1 MTTTASVLPAL
12 AVFIPG
18 LGAFL
23 ALLAP
28 ENSLRRITI
37 YSGLVTLAGFIA
49 VVLMIPQATGGLIP
63 ESKLLSLLPGF
74 ELNLRADLPALYFS
88 LMSSA
93 LWVFAIVYTHGY
105 MHGHGA
111 RLKRFY
117 FYYIISMSATM
128 GVAFAGNLFTLYFFF
143 EMLTLATYPLVIHSG
158 TKDAHR
164 SGTRYIIYCLS
175 GGALIVFAWL
185 IIQAYLPGEFFRP
198 GGYIGSFPEQS
209 HTLLTILLI
218 ILVAG
223 FGTKAA
229 IMPLHAWLPGA
240 MVAPTPVSAL
250 LHAVAVVKSG
260 VFGIIRVLYFVY
272 NPDII
277 RDLAVEHYLLVLV
290 SVTIITGSILALRQ
304 DVLKLRL
311 AYSTIGQLGYITLGA
326 LLFYP
331 LGLTGG
337 LLHLVNHA
345 LLKITLF
352 FCAGAMINET
362 GVTNIGELKGVGR
375 RMPLTMLCFAVG
387 GLGLIGILPIN
398 GYISKLYLLQGSMES
413 GNPLF
418 AFVILISS
426 LLNALYYLPII
437 VNAFFKEGT
446 FDRPVGNESHPAM
459 LIPTIILAA
468 LCLVLGL
475 FGNMTSIPA
484 AEYIAAYILNY

>member
-1 MTTTASVLPAL
+1 MTTVSVLPAL
-12 AVFIPG
+12 AVLVPG

-28 ENSLRRITI
+28 ESSLKRITF
-37 YSGLVTLAGFIA
+37 YSLLVTLTGFGSVA
-49 VVLMIPQATGGLIP
+49 LMVPLVMEGLIP
-63 ESKLLSLLPGF
+63 ESKLLALLPGF
-74 ELNLRADLPALYFS
+74 ELTLRVDLPGLYFG
-88 LMSSA
+88 LMSSS
-93 LWVFAIVYTHGY
+93 LWLFAVIYSHGY
-105 MHGHGA
+105 MAGHGS

-158 TKDAHR
+158 TGEAHR
-164 SGTRYIIYCLS
+164 SGTRYLIYCLS
-175 GGALIVFAWL
+175 GGALIVLAWL
-185 IIQAYLPGEFFRP
+185 ILQTYLPGVFFQP
-198 GGYIGSFPEQS
+198 GGYTAPLFEENQL
-209 HTLLTILLI
+209 LLTVLLI
-218 ILVAG
+218 VLVGG

-277 RDLAVEHYLLVLV
+277 RELNLEYYLLVLV
-290 SVTIITGSILALRQ
+290 SITIILASILALRQ
-304 DVLKLRL
+304 NMLKLRL

-326 LLFYP
+326 LLFSS

-337 LLHLVNHA
+337 LLHLLNHA

-352 FCAGAMINET
+352 FCAGAVINET
-362 GVTNIGELKGVGR
+362 GITSINELKGVGR
-375 RMPLTMLCFAVG
+375 RMPLTMFCFTIG

-398 GYISKLYLLQGSMES
+398 GYISKLYLLQGAMES
-413 GNPLF
+413 GKPLF
-418 AFVILISS
+418 AFVILASS

-437 VNAFFKEGT
+437 INAFFREGD
-446 FDRPVGNESHPAM
+446 FKRPDGRESPPAM
-459 LIPTIILAA
+459 LVPTVILAV
-468 LCLVLGL
+468 LCLALGL
-475 FGNMTSIPA
+475 FANMTSIPA
-484 AEYIAAYILNY
+484 AERVAAYILNF

>member
-1 MTTTASVLPAL
+1 MTTASIFPAL
-12 AVFIPG
+12 AVLVPG

-28 ENSLRRITI
+28 ESSLKRITF
-37 YSGLVTLAGFIA
+37 YSLLVTLAGFA
-49 VVLMIPQATGGLIP
+49 SVAFMVPVVMEGLIP
-63 ESKLLSLLPGF
+63 ESKLLALLPGF
-74 ELNLRADLPALYFS
+74 ELTLRVDLPGLYFG
-88 LMSSA
+88 LMSSS
-93 LWVFAIVYTHGY
+93 LWLFAIVYCHGY
-105 MHGHGA
+105 MEGHGS
-111 RLKRFY
+111 RLNRFY

-158 TKDAHR
+158 TREAHR

-175 GGALIVFAWL
+175 GGALVVFAWL
-185 IIQAYLPGEFFRP
+185 ISQAYLPGAFFQP
-198 GGYIGSFPEQS
+198 GGYIGPLLGDNK
-209 HTLLTILLI
+209 TLLTVLLVA
-218 ILVAG
+218 LVAG

-272 NPDII
+272 NPEII
-277 RDLAVEHYLLVLV
+277 RELAVENYLLVLV
-290 SVTIITGSILALRQ
+290 STTIILASILALRQ
-304 DVLKLRL
+304 SVLKLRL

-326 LLFYP
+326 LLFSS

-337 LLHLVNHA
+337 MLHLLNHA

-352 FCAGAMINET
+352 FCAGAVINET
-362 GVTNIGELKGVGR
+362 GITSINELKGVGR
-375 RMPLTMLCFAVG
+375 RMPLTMLCFTVG

-398 GYISKLYLLQGSMES
+398 GYISKLYLLQGAMES
-413 GNPLF
+413 GKPLF
-418 AFVILISS
+418 AFVILASS

-437 VNAFFKEGT
+437 INAFFREGE
-446 FDRPVGNESHPAM
+446 FKRPEGHESPPAM
-459 LIPTIILAA
+459 LVPTVILAV
-468 LCLVLGL
+468 LCLALGL
-475 FGNMTSIPA
+475 FANMTSIPA
-484 AEYIAAYILNY
+484 AERVAAYILNF